1 MAGINGDE
9 RAVGEVKQVHGNYY
23 IVHNVHVHVNV
34 WWPEADNVLDK
45 LRLKTITK
53 RLVRVI
59 KKRKTLS
66 TIKNAAAAY
75 GDEGDDSGGDEG
87 DDGGDNESD
96 DDVEEDE
103 KDEGDEDGEEDE
115 KDDGDDDRE
124 IFFLHCV
131 LFTAT

>member
-1 MAGINGDE
+1 M
-9 RAVGEVKQVHGNYY
+9 
-23 IVHNVHVHVNV
+23 
-34 WWPEADNVLDK
+34 LDK

-66 TIKNAAAAY
+66 TTKNTAAAY

-87 DDGGDNESD
+87 DGGGGNEGDEDG
-96 DDVEEDE
+96 EE
-103 KDEGDEDGEEDE
+103 DEGDEDGEEDE

>member
-1 MAGINGDE
+1 MM
-9 RAVGEVKQVHGNYY
+9 
-23 IVHNVHVHVNV
+23 
-34 WWPEADNVLDK
+34 
-45 LRLKTITK
+45 
-53 RLVRVI
+53 

-66 TIKNAAAAY
+66 TTKNAVATY

-87 DDGGDNESD
+87 DGGGGN
-96 DDVEEDE
+96 
-103 KDEGDEDGEEDE
+103 EGDEDGEEDE